1 MTGAMLS
8 LSEADNL
15 IPSSGRQMLDHVNRL
30 HSTGVQIDID
40 LPQIAVVGT
49 QSVGKTSLI
58 ESITGISLP
67 RESGTCT
74 RCPIECRLAH
84 SDANWSC
91 VVSLRI
97 TENGQARNIP
107 FGDIIL
113 DPKDVEKRV
122 RKAQKAILNPSQPVM
137 AFLNEDADLKTVNE
151 ERFSSNTICLQI
163 TGPNLT
169 DLSFCDLPGLIASVS
184 MDGDA
189 QDIKLVDDLVRSYI
203 MKPSC
208 IILLAVSCETDFENQ
223 KAHQLVHEVDP
234 ERARTIG
241 VLTKP
246 DRIQKLEEGQWLR
259 LLRNEK
265 EQLAYGWYVVKLPT
279 SADMREGITWAEA
292 RVDETRFFDNTYP
305 WPDEASTHLGTPNL
319 IVQLEAVL
327 SELIMKRLPEIEK
340 ELSELISRTQRRLAD
355 LPPPPPE
362 HPFLE
367 INHQL
372 GAFCAEVQ
380 SCVDGKSSPAGEI
393 ALQQTIRPR
402 FQRFKSCLLKTAPR
416 FLPWDRAGAAGHEL
430 KAPEFAHFED
440 VCPTAHFSFNAPTQ
454 QVERLARPVYLDE
467 VYTKAQEERI
477 RELPGMMSFDVYMH
491 YINEF
496 LAGWPDPTHEL
507 AKEVAAD
514 VSRIVRKLV
523 MQRFAGVG
531 HGALQY
537 RVGNVMQETVKRRSA
552 ETLEALNE
560 LLDRA
565 KTPHTLLE
573 AQYTFY
579 REGLEQYYRQA
590 YETPPDPTLALTVP
604 TPAPAS
610 ASAASIPTPIS
621 MPPTPASQ
629 PTPAFPPTANS
640 GFTFGK
646 PKTSEPTPSKD
657 TADAGKQGKGGLP
670 FPFPSTPQTPN
681 PSYSF
686 APAAS
691 KGTFG
696 NVSTPAVKLPAEKPA
711 SAFFASTSSATN
723 GSAASP
729 FGNTSSAF
737 KMASMSPGPF
747 GAPAGS
753 ASTAASSPA
762 PPPAPAPAPNVL
774 SAEMS
779 TALGVM
785 AHVRAYFEIA
795 YKRYLD
801 NVHEIVDYKL
811 VRGVARELLPSL
823 CRGLNIDGPDA
834 QKVCASL
841 TAEREDVRVRREEL
855 RKKLER
861 LEAASQELAAYR

>member
-1 MTGAMLS
+1 M
-8 LSEADNL
+8 
-15 IPSSGRQMLDHVNRL
+15 
-30 HSTGVQIDID
+30 
-40 LPQIAVVGT
+40 
-49 QSVGKTSLI
+49 
-58 ESITGISLP
+58 SIK
-67 RESGTCT
+67 
-74 RCPIECRLAH
+74 
-84 SDANWSC
+84 ANH
-91 VVSLRI
+91 
-97 TENGQARNIP
+97 
-107 FGDIIL
+107 
-113 DPKDVEKRV
+113 
-122 RKAQKAILNPSQPVM
+122 M
-137 AFLNEDADLKTVNE
+137 
-151 ERFSSNTICLQI
+151 
-163 TGPNLT
+163 
-169 DLSFCDLPGLIASVS
+169 
-184 MDGDA
+184 
-189 QDIKLVDDLVRSYI
+189 
-203 MKPSC
+203 
-208 IILLAVSCETDFENQ
+208 
-223 KAHQLVHEVDP
+223 
-234 ERARTIG
+234 
-241 VLTKP
+241 
-246 DRIQKLEEGQWLR
+246 
-259 LLRNEK
+259 
-265 EQLAYGWYVVKLPT
+265 
-279 SADMREGITWAEA
+279 
-292 RVDETRFFDNTYP
+292 
-305 WPDEASTHLGTPNL
+305 
-319 IVQLEAVL
+319 
-327 SELIMKRLPEIEK
+327 
-340 ELSELISRTQRRLAD
+340 
-355 LPPPPPE
+355 
-362 HPFLE
+362 
-367 INHQL
+367 
-372 GAFCAEVQ
+372 
-380 SCVDGKSSPAGEI
+380 
-393 ALQQTIRPR
+393 
-402 FQRFKSCLLKTAPR
+402 LKTAPR
-416 FLPWDRAGAAGHEL
+416 FLPWDRAGAAGREL

-440 VCPTAHFSFNAPTQ
+440 GGESFTVSPTAHFSFNAPTQ

-496 LAGWPDPTHEL
+496 LAGWRDSTHEL

-537 RVGNVMQETVKRRSA
+537 RVGNVMQETVKKRSA

-565 KTPHTLLE
+565 KMPHTLLE

-590 YETPPDPTLALTVP
+590 YESPPDPTLALTVP
-604 TPAPAS
+604 GPAPAS

-646 PKTSEPTPSKD
+646 PKASESTPSKD
-657 TADAGKQGKGGLP
+657 TADAGKQV
-670 FPFPSTPQTPN
+670 
-681 PSYSF
+681 
-686 APAAS
+686 AS

-696 NVSTPAVKLPAEKPA
+696 NVSTLAVKLPAEKPA
-711 SAFFASTSSATN
+711 SGFFASTSSATN
-723 GSAASP
+723 SSTPSP

-753 ASTAASSPA
+753 ANTAVSTPA
-762 PPPAPAPAPNVL
+762 PPPASTPAPNVL

-811 VRGVARELLPSL
+811 VRGVARELLPSI
-823 CRGLNIDGPDA
+823 CRGLGIDGPDA

-841 TAEREDVRVRREEL
+841 TAEREDVRVRRDEL
-855 RKKLER
+855 LKKLER

>member
-1 MTGAMLS
+1 MTGTMLS

-97 TENGQARNIP
+97 TEHGQARNIP

-122 RKAQKAILNPSQPVM
+122 RKAQKAILNPSQPVT
-137 AFLNEDADLKTVNE
+137 AFLNEDADLKAVNE

-265 EQLAYGWYVVKLPT
+265 EELAYGWYVVKLPT

-292 RVDETRFFDNTYP
+292 RADETRFFDNTYP

-327 SELIMKRLPEIEK
+327 SGLIIKRLPEIEK
-340 ELSELISRTQRRLAD
+340 ELSESISRTQRRLAD

-416 FLPWDRAGAAGHEL
+416 FLPWDRA
-430 KAPEFAHFED
+430 
-440 VCPTAHFSFNAPTQ
+440 VSPTTHFSFNPPNQ

-507 AKEVAAD
+507 AQEVAAD

-523 MQRFAGVG
+523 KQRFAGVG

-537 RVGNVMQETVKRRSA
+537 RVGNVMQETVKKRSA

-560 LLDRA
+560 LLERA

-590 YETPPDPTLALTVP
+590 YESPPDPTLALTVP
-604 TPAPAS
+604 APAPA
-610 ASAASIPTPIS
+610 ASMPTPIS
-621 MPPTPASQ
+621 GSATPASQ
-629 PTPAFPPTANS
+629 PPPAFPPTANS

-646 PKTSEPTPSKD
+646 PKPNDSTSKEV
-657 TADAGKQGKGGLP
+657 ADAGKQ
-670 FPFPSTPQTPN
+670 
-681 PSYSF
+681 
-686 APAAS
+686 AAS

-696 NVSTPAVKLPAEKPA
+696 SASTPVVKLPAEKPA
-711 SAFFASTSSATN
+711 SGFFGSTSSATS
-723 GSAASP
+723 GSTPSP

-747 GAPAGS
+747 GGPTGS
-753 ASTAASSPA
+753 TSPA
-762 PPPAPAPAPNVL
+762 PSTPAPSAPTLAPNVL

-823 CRGLNIDGPDA
+823 CRGLGIDGRDA